1 MRLKKIEIKGFK
13 SFGDKVVLNFDKGV
27 TSVVGPNGSGKSNIV
42 DAMRWVLGE
51 QKTRMLRSEKM
62 ENVIFNGTKTRK
74 PANLAEVSLTFE
86 NTKNIIPVEFNE
98 VTVTRK
104 LFRNGES
111 EYSLNQTPCRLKDIT
126 DLFLDTGI
134 GPDSY
139 AIIELKMVDEI
150 LNDHDNSIKLLFEEA
165 AGISKYKIRK
175 KQTLHK
181 LEETEA
187 DLARVNDLLFEIER
201 NMKTLESQAKKAERY
216 KRLQDNYKE
225 HSVELAAHTLEAS
238 GKTFEELSREEE
250 NLLLE
255 KTKIETRIT
264 EEEALLQKQKLASL
278 EFEKALSQSQ
288 HELNEK
294 INFIRQQENDKK
306 ISNERLIHL
315 QDKEGQLTLQL
326 QKDKSSHTELEDNIK
341 AIGKEKISE
350 EKILTELNENH
361 KKQKEKA
368 EKARS
373 EHLSLQEN
381 LNSKITE
388 AQAIQAEIHETEKH
402 FAVSQVRLTSLQQE
416 IERHEKDNGEKNAEL
431 NSLKKNADEALKLKS
446 EKEKEL
452 TALESELSKLNDA
465 IASGEEEIKSANDV
479 VMESSRKSDAR
490 QNEYNLTK
498 SLIENMEGYPESLKY
513 LKKNSASVSRAPLL
527 SDILSCKQEYRS
539 TLENFLEPFMNYFIV
554 DSKEDAGNC
563 VNLLSEAS
571 KGRASFF
578 VLSSFKN
585 ETEPITENIPN
596 CIHAMQVV
604 DVDQQYRKLCTEL
617 LRNVYIVVKEQ
628 ENTPQLDDERF
639 SNLVF
644 ISQNGKYC
652 KTKYSL
658 SGGSV
663 GLFDGKRIGR
673 IKNLESLE
681 AEMEMLG
688 KQAERNKAFR
698 DKLIQK
704 QQSNKKQTDKIISE
718 KEKLS
723 EEAGKLNNQ
732 YATLIG
738 KAEQLNT
745 AIVNNN
751 THITSLRTQ
760 MKVVEQ
766 SSSSTSGSANETLKN
781 LLQNFSDAEKER
793 LSLQQKFSSATE
805 ALNVLN
811 EELNQLNIQCLQQ
824 QNKIATIIRDLG
836 FKHNLLETLQETI
849 ASNTTELET
858 TQKRVGEIVNNSVD
872 FDSQLLVLY
881 SGKELTE
888 KKVAETE
895 TRFYTSRSE
904 CDNIEKSIR
913 NFREQREN
921 SETLL
926 SGIKEKVTEIKLQ
939 LASLKERLSVEFN
952 IAIEEIAGREP
963 SADTNETE
971 LREKIIRIKNQ

>member
-86 NTKNIIPVEFNE
+86 NTKNIIPIEFNE

-111 EYSLNQTPCRLKDIT
+111 EYSLNHNPCRLKDIT

-175 KQTLHK
+175 KQTLNK

-201 NMKTLESQAKKAERY
+201 NMKALEAQAKKAERY
-216 KRLQDNYKE
+216 KKLQVNYME
-225 HSVELAAHTLEAS
+225 YSTELAVHILASS

-255 KTKIETRIT
+255 KTGTETKIT
-264 EEEALLQKQKLASL
+264 EQEALLQKQKLSSL
-278 EFEKALSQSQ
+278 ELEKALSQAQ

-315 QDKEGQLTLQL
+315 QDKEGQLNLQL
-326 QKDKSSHTELEDNIK
+326 QKDKASLTELEDNIK
-341 AIGKEKISE
+341 AIDNEKITE
-350 EKILTELNENH
+350 EKTLTELNVVH
-361 KKQKEKA
+361 LKQKESS
-368 EKARS
+368 EKAKN
-373 EHLSLQEN
+373 EHAELQEK
-381 LNSKITE
+381 LNSKTAE
-388 AQAIQAEIHETEKH
+388 AQAILAEIHETEKTH
-402 FAVSQVRLTSLQQE
+402 AVSQVRLSSLHLE
-416 IERHEKDNGEKNAEL
+416 IERLEKDNEEKNAEL
-431 NSLKKNADEALKLKS
+431 KSLKEKADEALQLKS
-446 EKEKEL
+446 EKEKEV
-452 TALESELSKLNDA
+452 AKLELELAKLNQA
-465 IASGEEEIKSANDV
+465 INSGEDEIKTSMDA
-479 VMESSRKSDAR
+479 VMESSRKADAR
-490 QNEYNLTK
+490 QNEYALTK
-498 SLIENMEGYPESLKY
+498 SLIENMEGYPESLRF
-513 LKKNSASVSRAPLL
+513 LKKNSAAVSSAPLL
-527 SDILSCKQEYRS
+527 SDILNCKTEYRS
-539 TLENFLEPFMNYFIV
+539 TLENYLEPFMNYFIV
-554 DSKEDAGNC
+554 DTKEDAGNC
-563 VNLLSEAS
+563 VNLLSKAS

-578 VLSSFKN
+578 VLSAFQN
-585 ETEPITENIPN
+585 EVEPDVENIPD
-596 CIHAMQVV
+596 CIHAMQVA
-604 DVDQQYRKLCTEL
+604 DVDSKYRKLCSQL
-617 LRNVYIVVKEQ
+617 LRNVYVVVKNQ
-628 ENTPQLDDERF
+628 ENTPQFDETRF
-639 SNLVF
+639 GNYVF
-644 ISQNGKYC
+644 ISQDGKYC
-652 KTKYSL
+652 KTKYAL

-681 AEMEMLG
+681 AEIEMLN
-688 KQAERNKAFR
+688 KQTERNKVFR

-704 QQSNKKQTDKIISE
+704 QQVNKKESEKIISG
-718 KEKLS
+718 KEKLAHSVS
-723 EEAGKLNNQ
+723 EYNSQ

-745 AIVNNN
+745 AIINNN
-751 THITSLRTQ
+751 THITSLKTQ
-760 MKVVEQ
+760 QKVVEQ
-766 SSSSTSGSANETLKN
+766 SSSATDGNVNETLINFRSKFSAAETEKN
-781 LLQNFSDAEKER
+781 
-793 LSLQQKFSSATE
+793 SLQQKFSDAT
-805 ALNVLN
+805 
-811 EELNQLNIQCLQQ
+811 EELNRLNDELNGMNIRCLQQ

-836 FKHNLLETLQETI
+836 FKRNLMETLQETI
-849 ASNTTELET
+849 TANAAELDT
-858 TQKRVGEIVNNSVD
+858 TQKRIGEIVNNSAD

-881 SGKELTE
+881 SEKELSD

-895 TRFYTSRSE
+895 
-904 CDNIEKSIR
+904 
-913 NFREQREN
+913 
-921 SETLL
+921 
-926 SGIKEKVTEIKLQ
+926 
-939 LASLKERLSVEFN
+939 A
-952 IAIEEIAGREP
+952 
-963 SADTNETE
+963 
-971 LREKIIRIKNQ
+971 